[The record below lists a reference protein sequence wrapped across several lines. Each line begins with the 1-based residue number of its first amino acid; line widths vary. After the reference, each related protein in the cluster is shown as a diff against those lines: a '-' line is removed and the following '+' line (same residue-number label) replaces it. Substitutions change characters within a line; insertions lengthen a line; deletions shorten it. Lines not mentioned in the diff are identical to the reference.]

1 MKNRKIS
8 EKKKTIGALFACAL
22 LFALLAFLCFYKLG
36 VKYVDPWDE
45 ARHGVNAYEMLKS
58 GKLFQNTY
66 LYEPDYY
73 NLKPPFSMWCQM
85 VSFLILGVSP
95 FSLRFYSGLCYLI
108 TAAVCARFLWKRYG
122 RVEAVLGLGLLACN
136 TTPFAAH
143 MVRAGDA
150 DSLYVL
156 LFTLAMLFMIQIPEK
171 QSNLYLC
178 GLFFA
183 LAFLTKSY
191 HAGVIAVIGGL
202 YLIASGEIKK
212 MKAKTWLYFA
222 ASCIL
227 PLLVWAVPRF
237 MADGTA
243 FFKAMILTD
252 VLGRTD
258 GTLQNNIQPFGWY
271 AQYYLGTMSGKLM
284 IYLWALM
291 VDVAGLFLLS
301 IGKTKEERK
310 AQSREVIAYA
320 LWILIPFLAFS
331 AVSNKLLWYLY
342 PVTIPLLLVMAV
354 VSGKVIKEEQLTIPL
369 RALAAILAA
378 VCITVYGKDVYTTI
392 HKQTEVEGNDF
403 QNLVRL
409 TSSGLREQYGSET
422 TLYAAVIY
430 GPDEN
435 GSRSTDWAGQDV
447 FVAESSGDLKCLS
460 GGDAALSQTA
470 DDNGAIGILFL
481 SRQYEQ
487 EWITTPAAGD
497 YIRYEESAENVAYI
511 KK

>member
-1 MKNRKIS
+1 M
-8 EKKKTIGALFACAL
+8 
-22 LFALLAFLCFYKLG
+22 
-36 VKYVDPWDE
+36 
-45 ARHGVNAYEMLKS
+45 
-58 GKLFQNTY
+58 
-66 LYEPDYY
+66 
-73 NLKPPFSMWCQM
+73 
-85 VSFLILGVSP
+85 
-95 FSLRFYSGLCYLI
+95 
-108 TAAVCARFLWKRYG
+108 
-122 RVEAVLGLGLLACN
+122 
-136 TTPFAAH
+136 
-143 MVRAGDA
+143 
-150 DSLYVL
+150 
-156 LFTLAMLFMIQIPEK
+156 
-171 QSNLYLC
+171 
-178 GLFFA
+178 
-183 LAFLTKSY
+183 
-191 HAGVIAVIGGL
+191 IGGL

-284 IYLWALM
+284 IYLWALI

-310 AQSREVIAYA
+310 AQSKEVIAYA

-354 VSGKVIKEEQLTIPL
+354 VSGKVIKEEQLAIPL

-378 VCITVYGKDVYTTI
+378 VCITVYAKDVYATI
-392 HKQTEVEGNDF
+392 HKQTEAEGNDF
-403 QNLVRL
+403 QNLVRSA
-409 TSSGLREQYGSET
+409 SSGLREQYGSET

-430 GPDEN
+430 GTDEN
-435 GSRSTDWAGQDV
+435 GSQDTDWAGQDV
-447 FVAESSGDLKCLS
+447 FVAESSGDLRCLS
-460 GGDAALSQTA
+460 GGDAALSQTT
-470 DDNGAIGILFL
+470 DDSGAIGLLFL
-481 SRQYEQ
+481 SKQYEQ
-487 EWITTPAAGD
+487 EWITTPAAQG
-497 YIRYEESAENVAYI
+497 YTRYEDSAENVAYI